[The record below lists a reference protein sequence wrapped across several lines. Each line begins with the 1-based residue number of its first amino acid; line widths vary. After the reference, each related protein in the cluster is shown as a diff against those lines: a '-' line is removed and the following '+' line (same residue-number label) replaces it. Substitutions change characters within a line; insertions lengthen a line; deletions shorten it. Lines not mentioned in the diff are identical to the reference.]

1 MHRTLFDLSVPNI
14 GRIAA
19 DGLVHARDL
28 LGFIFVRFFT
38 PRSIAR
44 EIVISA
50 ERRFDF
56 LRWLR
61 IVEEMV
67 RRVLFIEASAIATS
81 LPPPS
86 EPRARSSAP
95 RKPAPVFDRYD
106 VATWRPSFR
115 MTPYATHA
123 RPSRQQRAKH
133 EPRALLPSR
142 PLARRMRA
150 VLLAV
155 VDPHPFIERLARRLR
170 RGLDR
175 FRSLTTSKPCFHGR
189 ADPTLRDLSAECASR
204 FADTS

>member
-1 MHRTLFDLSVPNI
+1 MHRTLFDLPVPNI

-38 PRSIAR
+38 PRNIAR

-67 RRVLFIEASAIATS
+67 RRVLFIEASAIAIS
-81 LPPPS
+81 LPPP
-86 EPRARSSAP
+86 EPRASTSRP
-95 RKPAPVFDRYD
+95 RKPAPVFDRED

-115 MTPYATHA
+115 MTPYAIRPHA
-123 RPSRQQRAKH
+123 PGRQRMKKA
-133 EPRALLPSR
+133 PRTLLPSR

-175 FRSLTTSKPCFHGR
+175 FRSLSTAKPCFHGR
-189 ADPTLRDLSAECASR
+189 ADPTLRDLSAECAAR

>member
-38 PRSIAR
+38 PRNIAR

-81 LPPPS
+81 LPPS
-86 EPRARSSAP
+86 EPRTQTSRP

-115 MTPYATHA
+115 MTPYAIRA
-123 RPSRQQRAKH
+123 RAPSRQRMKKD
-133 EPRALLPSR
+133 PRELLPSR

-189 ADPTLRDLSAECASR
+189 ADPTLRDLSLECAAR

>member
-1 MHRTLFDLSVPNI
+1 MHRTLFDLPVPNI

-38 PRSIAR
+38 PRAIAR
-44 EIVISA
+44 EIVIDA

-67 RRVLFIEASAIATS
+67 RRVFFIEASAIATS
-81 LPPPS
+81 LPPP
-86 EPRARSSAP
+86 EPRTRSSAP

-115 MTPYATHA
+115 MTPHAT
-123 RPSRQQRAKH
+123 RPHQLNPHRVTKH
-133 EPRALLPSR
+133 PRELVPSR

-155 VDPHPFIERLARRLR
+155 VDPHPFIDRLARRLR
-170 RGLDR
+170 RGIER
-175 FRSLTTSKPCFHGR
+175 FRSLTTSRPCFHGR
-189 ADPTLRDLSAECASR
+189 ADPTLRDLSAECLSR